1 MSSDQGTT
9 AHGLRILAWLLTMCI
24 GLSLAVRAAGLKYV
38 QGIIWPTDL
47 HSFRLMEI
55 PPDSVD
61 VVVMGSSRASF
72 AITPS
77 SLDLCLGRELGR
89 PTRTYNLAR
98 TFATARSAHRLSQ
111 DLLTEEREPRVLLLA
126 TGPEFFDEANHRTE
140 PDLRAHID
148 LQDIPMEAAHVSNL
162 EEFFAL
168 THPLLDGVERASL
181 YLAQRHDDAHL
192 RWMMTHHRGGQFCE
206 TADPRSLDGEACSE
220 NNRAIE
226 ELLHEEWYGARFM
239 EERFADYEVGTGPVH
254 QHMLQLIEWTQSRD
268 IRLVIV
274 EVPLHRDFLDEIP
287 PEIMDRYRSY
297 LDTLVESHGVRIFR
311 SSDASWSKT
320 RSRFLD
326 PDHLNADGSQRFSRE
341 VCQAL
346 LDELEG

>member
-1 MSSDQGTT
+1 MSSEQGTT
-9 AHGLRILAWLLTMCI
+9 AHGLRILAWLLTLCI
-24 GLSLAVRAAGLKYV
+24 GVSLAVRAAGLKYV

-47 HSFRLMEI
+47 HSFQLMDI
-55 PPDSVD
+55 PADSVD
-61 VVVMGSSRASF
+61 VVIMGSSRASF
-72 AITPS
+72 AITPT
-77 SLDLCLGRELGR
+77 SLDICLEQELER

-111 DLLTEEREPRVLLLA
+111 DLLTEDREPRALVLA
-126 TGPEFFDEANHRTE
+126 IGPEFFDESNHRTA

-148 LQDIPMEAAHVSNL
+148 LEDIPLEATHVSSL

-168 THPLLDGVERASL
+168 TRPLADGVERASL
-181 YLAQRHDDAHL
+181 YLAQRHNDAHL

-206 TADPRSLDGEACSE
+206 TADPRSPDGEACSE
-220 NNRAIE
+220 NNRAIV
-226 ELLHEEWYGARFM
+226 ELLNNEWYGARFM

-254 QHMLQLIEWTQSRD
+254 QHMLQLIEWTRSRD
-268 IRLVIV
+268 IRLIIV

-287 PEIMDRYRSY
+287 PDIMDRYRSY
-297 LDTLVESHGVRIFR
+297 LDALVETHGIPVFR
-311 SSDASWSKT
+311 SPDTSWAKT

-326 PDHLNADGSQRFSRE
+326 PDHLNAGGSQRFSRE
-341 VCQAL
+341 ICQAL